1 MYPLL
6 TYLFSVGHCGHVR
19 EVSICKQL
27 CIPWSAGGRV
37 GVGEEEW
44 GGEGRGGGRVNSD
57 KGGIKV
63 YCLMH
68 STHAPFKGGCFVKSG
83 LWTMVSLAGKEC
95 QQVPPL
101 IPLPQ
106 YLLYMCTHMHT
117 HVHTMTH
124 VYLYNY
130 VCICKLGTYVHTYIC
145 TVCYVYTHIQLT
157 QAWRGSR

>member
-6 TYLFSVGHCGHVR
+6 TYLFSIGHCGHVR

-68 STHAPFKGGCFVKSG
+68 STHAPSKEGCFVKSG

-101 IPLPQ
+101 IPLPTVPT
-106 YLLYMCTHMHT
+106 LHVHT

-130 VCICKLGTYVHTYIC
+130 VYVNLVHTYIHMYSMLC
-145 TVCYVYTHIQLT
+145 IYTHIQLT